1 MRVQRQRPGHDAGS
15 PSARC
20 RVLHAPPATHVIY
33 DSRSLANKLSQTFGP
48 WAPTYRPA
56 QENTRR
62 DDVPVSEARR
72 RIGRNTKDLEQ
83 EQAQAQAQAHRTK
96 PEASIGYRCTN
107 YSGHTV
113 GDHRRRGGERWS
125 VVEWSAWEGTPVAH
139 TSSCDRRGW
148 KVVGGV
154 VVADVNNHEW
164 RQASD

>member
-1 MRVQRQRPGHDAGS
+1 MRVQRQRAGHAAGS

-83 EQAQAQAQAHRTK
+83 EQAQAHRTSFMLLTSFCRK
-96 PEASIGYRCTN
+96 RQMMKETEGAYLSSQFS
-107 YSGHTV
+107 YSCAYCLATM
-113 GDHRRRGGERWS
+113 
-125 VVEWSAWEGTPVAH
+125 TY
-139 TSSCDRRGW
+139 
-148 KVVGGV
+148 
-154 VVADVNNHEW
+154 
-164 RQASD
+164 